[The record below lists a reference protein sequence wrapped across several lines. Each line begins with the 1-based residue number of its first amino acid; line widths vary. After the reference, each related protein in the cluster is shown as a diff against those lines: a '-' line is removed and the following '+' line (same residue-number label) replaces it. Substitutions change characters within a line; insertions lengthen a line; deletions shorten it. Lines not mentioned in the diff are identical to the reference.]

1 MNRRAAIALL
11 TAITVLGTTLWPLMG
26 TARKAWTGGM
36 QFICHQAGTQ
46 VDAASSPRPM
56 PGQPDER
63 REHCPLCILAF
74 FGARNEAL
82 SVVAPAFVATH
93 ATSLAFRRGAERHA
107 EIVLP
112 QGRAP
117 PQRLA

>member
-1 MNRRAAIALL
+1 MDRRAALALL
-11 TAITVLGTTLWPLMG
+11 TAFTVLATAIWPLVG
-26 TARKAWTGGM
+26 TARNAWTGEL

-46 VDAASSPRPM
+46 VDAASAPRPM
-56 PGQPDER
+56 PGAPEKP

-74 FGARNEAL
+74 FGARHEAPF
-82 SVVAPAFVATH
+82 VAEPAFVATH
-93 ATSLAFRRGAERHA
+93 ATSLAFHRGAERHA
-107 EIVLP
+107 EVVLP